1 MPLAGGGGE
10 ALVYH
15 TDAAVNVTLRPGFI
29 KKGEEEEVETNINIA
44 SAPFG
49 KRRGDAFAVS
59 HRVAGGNATAKRRDD
74 GYERQPATSSSL
86 RRDSYALELVDVS
99 VFDALSFAAALGFRP
114 FCSFSF
120 CLASAAASCFRRRSS

>member
-1 MPLAGGGGE
+1 M
-10 ALVYH
+10 YH
-15 TDAAVNVTLRPGFI
+15 TDAAVKVTLRPGFI

-44 SAPFG
+44 SVPFG
-49 KRRGDAFAVS
+49 KRRRVS
-59 HRVAGGNATAKRRDD
+59 HRVEGGQATAKRRDD
-74 GYERQPATSSSL
+74 DYERQPATSSSL